1 MTTEDDRIK
10 RAERLHELAVEA
22 AQDADREHTHAQQRL
37 ANLEATKAK
46 LDDIAE
52 ARVEEKD
59 AILASERAQLKQ
71 LQAIRDL
78 NKANDESTVLVDGW
92 IAAMKDQIEAT
103 KESAKELKKLEGQL
117 KSLRDEGEKFIEKA
131 LGMDDALVQLGAAL
145 DETEGGLKSYAQ
157 GMKKALLSKKAMGAG
172 VRKID
177 KALTAGVMAF
187 AKATLDLALAQDQA
201 VSNFMKATGAG
212 MEYGRVITDSQRETA
227 LYGVDV
233 AEAGKSVEAL
243 YSGMSQFTQ
252 LNKSEQKNLT
262 KTVSL
267 LAELGVSA
275 ETSSKILDTATRS
288 LGMNAAQSEELLR
301 DIKATADA
309 IGLPAGKLAQDFAAA
324 APKLTKYG
332 GKMMEVFEGL
342 AAQAKAT
349 GLEINQLLGV
359 TEQFDTFEGAGRAVG
374 RLNAILGGPYL
385 NSIDMLNAT
394 DEERIEILQRMT
406 EQAGLQFDQL
416 GRYEQMAIAS
426 AMGTDVDTARR
437 MFGASRAEFEKQAM
451 AQEDLAEQAAKAQTI
466 MDQLKAAFNAALVDM
481 RPFIEDIILPMI
493 AGLRDMAGATGTLQ
507 KKLGDFFNSMA
518 NWTLGIGLALLAL
531 GIVLSFTG
539 AGAAVGIPIAMLGA
553 KMAGLGG
560 GAKFAL
566 LKGSELATQGKEM
579 TMDIAAKN
587 KAKSQALVQT
597 HEAAAGG
604 PEIQG
609 LRSGGYVKVDY
620 DQFPPRRALKAG
632 YKFLT
637 GMTRPPPTALAIVGE
652 NGPEL
657 GEFPVGGHVTK
668 APTTERLTMAMEK
681 LSDSLSQVSA
691 AAPKAPPS
699 PTVILEVEG
708 REFAKVIGDSLDSDE
723 LRRKLLVGYT

>member
-1 MTTEDDRIK
+1 
-10 RAERLHELAVEA
+10 
-22 AQDADREHTHAQQRL
+22 
-37 ANLEATKAK
+37 
-46 LDDIAE
+46 
-52 ARVEEKD
+52 
-59 AILASERAQLKQ
+59 
-71 LQAIRDL
+71 
-78 NKANDESTVLVDGW
+78 
-92 IAAMKDQIEAT
+92 
-103 KESAKELKKLEGQL
+103 
-117 KSLRDEGEKFIEKA
+117 
-131 LGMDDALVQLGAAL
+131 
-145 DETEGGLKSYAQ
+145 
-157 GMKKALLSKKAMGAG
+157 
-172 VRKID
+172 
-177 KALTAGVMAF
+177 
-187 AKATLDLALAQDQA
+187 
-201 VSNFMKATGAG
+201 
-212 MEYGRVITDSQRETA
+212 
-227 LYGVDV
+227 
-233 AEAGKSVEAL
+233 
-243 YSGMSQFTQ
+243 
-252 LNKSEQKNLT
+252 
-262 KTVSL
+262 
-267 LAELGVSA
+267 
-275 ETSSKILDTATRS
+275 
-288 LGMNAAQSEELLR
+288 
-301 DIKATADA
+301 
-309 IGLPAGKLAQDFAAA
+309 
-324 APKLTKYG
+324 
-332 GKMMEVFEGL
+332 
-342 AAQAKAT
+342 
-349 GLEINQLLGV
+349 
-359 TEQFDTFEGAGRAVG
+359 
-374 RLNAILGGPYL
+374 
-385 NSIDMLNAT
+385 
-394 DEERIEILQRMT
+394 
-406 EQAGLQFDQL
+406 
-416 GRYEQMAIAS
+416 
-426 AMGTDVDTARR
+426 
-437 MFGASRAEFEKQAM
+437 
-451 AQEDLAEQAAKAQTI
+451 

-539 AGAAVGIPIAMLGA
+539 VGAAVGLPIAMLGA

-579 TMDIAAKN
+579 TMDLAAKN
-587 KAKSQALVQT
+587 KAKSQALVHT
-597 HEAAAGG
+597 PEAAAGG

-620 DQFPPRRALKAG
+620 DQFPPRRALRMG

>member
-1 MTTEDDRIK
+1 
-10 RAERLHELAVEA
+10 
-22 AQDADREHTHAQQRL
+22 
-37 ANLEATKAK
+37 
-46 LDDIAE
+46 
-52 ARVEEKD
+52 
-59 AILASERAQLKQ
+59 
-71 LQAIRDL
+71 
-78 NKANDESTVLVDGW
+78 
-92 IAAMKDQIEAT
+92 
-103 KESAKELKKLEGQL
+103 
-117 KSLRDEGEKFIEKA
+117 
-131 LGMDDALVQLGAAL
+131 
-145 DETEGGLKSYAQ
+145 
-157 GMKKALLSKKAMGAG
+157 
-172 VRKID
+172 
-177 KALTAGVMAF
+177 
-187 AKATLDLALAQDQA
+187 
-201 VSNFMKATGAG
+201 
-212 MEYGRVITDSQRETA
+212 
-227 LYGVDV
+227 
-233 AEAGKSVEAL
+233 
-243 YSGMSQFTQ
+243 
-252 LNKSEQKNLT
+252 
-262 KTVSL
+262 
-267 LAELGVSA
+267 
-275 ETSSKILDTATRS
+275 
-288 LGMNAAQSEELLR
+288 
-301 DIKATADA
+301 
-309 IGLPAGKLAQDFAAA
+309 
-324 APKLTKYG
+324 
-332 GKMMEVFEGL
+332 
-342 AAQAKAT
+342 
-349 GLEINQLLGV
+349 
-359 TEQFDTFEGAGRAVG
+359 
-374 RLNAILGGPYL
+374 
-385 NSIDMLNAT
+385 
-394 DEERIEILQRMT
+394 
-406 EQAGLQFDQL
+406 
-416 GRYEQMAIAS
+416 
-426 AMGTDVDTARR
+426 
-437 MFGASRAEFEKQAM
+437 
-451 AQEDLAEQAAKAQTI
+451 

-539 AGAAVGIPIAMLGA
+539 AG
-553 KMAGLGG
+553 
-560 GAKFAL
+560 
-566 LKGSELATQGKEM
+566 TQGKEM

>member
-1 MTTEDDRIK
+1 MATRQEI
-10 RAERLHELAVEA
+10 AEKLHELAVEA
-22 AQDADREHTHAQQRL
+22 ATDADREQVNAERRL
-37 ANLEATKAK
+37 RTLETTKAK

-52 ARVEEKD
+52 ARMAEADAGVE
-59 AILASERAQLKQ
+59 AERALLKE
-71 LQAIRDL
+71 LQALRELEAAHGRDTT
-78 NKANDESTVLVDGW
+78 AIEAG
-92 IAAMKDQIEAT
+92 IAASKAHIDVLKLQT
-103 KESAKELKKLEGQL
+103 KALKKLEGQL
-117 KSLRDEGEKFIEKA
+117 KSLRDEGEKFIENA

-145 DETEGGLKSYAQ
+145 DETEGGLKAYAQ
-157 GMKKALLSKKAMGAG
+157 GMGKALFSKKAMGAG

-201 VSNFMKATGAG
+201 VSSFMKATGAG

-233 AEAGKSVEAL
+233 AETGKSVEAL

-267 LAELGVSA
+267 LSELGVSA

-342 AAQAKAT
+342 AVQAKAT

-406 EQAGLQFDQL
+406 EQAGLQFDEL

-539 AGAAVGIPIAMLGA
+539 VGAAVGLPIAMLGA

-560 GAKFAL
+560 GAKYIMS
-566 LKGSELATQGKEM
+566 KGSELATQGKEM

-587 KAKSQALVQT
+587 KAKSQALIETQ
-597 HEAAAGG
+597 EAAAGG

-620 DQFPPRRALKAG
+620 GRGLPNPRTLKAS
-632 YKFLT
+632 YSLT
-637 GMTRPPPTALAIVGE
+637 GITKPPATALAIVGE

-668 APTTERLTMAMEK
+668 APTTERLTVAMEK
-681 LSDSLSQVSA
+681 LSDRLLQASQAAGSA
-691 AAPKAPPS
+691 KATGT

-708 REFAKVIGDSLDSDE
+708 REMAKIVGDSLDSE
-723 LRRKLLVGYT
+723 VLRRKLLVGFT